1 MTGFS
6 FDKEKISINLAR
18 LKKGSN
24 VFEVVIDSDAAV
36 AYKEGNA
43 IEIRDILKAEKVFS
57 DAHKGLIAPEHVMR
71 DVFNTADP
79 LEVAKIIIR
88 EGEIQ
93 LTAEH
98 RQLVRDR
105 KKKQII
111 EKIHRYGV
119 DPRTHAPHPIT
130 RIEAAFEEG
139 NVKIDEFKNAD
150 EQVAQII
157 KQLAPIL
164 PIRFEQKEI
173 ALKFP
178 AESAG
183 KAAPVVH
190 RLAKVLRQD
199 WQTDGSWVCVVEIP
213 AGLETELYDK
223 LNSLTHG
230 KLESK
235 VLKTK

>member
-18 LKKGSN
+18 LKKDSHI
-24 VFEVVIDSDAAV
+24 FEVVIDSDAAV
-36 AYKEGNA
+36 AFKEGKTV
-43 IEIRDILKAEKVFS
+43 EIRDILKAEKVFS
-57 DAHKGLIAPEHVMR
+57 DAHKGLVASEHVMKE
-71 DVFNTADP
+71 VFNSADP
-79 LEVAKIIIR
+79 LVVAEKIIR

-98 RQLVRDR
+98 RQLVRER

-111 EKIHRYGV
+111 DKIHMYGV

-139 NVKIDEFKNAD
+139 KVKIDEFKNAD
-150 EQVAQII
+150 EQVAIII

-173 ALKFP
+173 ALKFS
-178 AESAG
+178 AEYAG

-190 RLAKVLRQD
+190 RLAKVIKQD
-199 WQTDGSWVCVVEIP
+199 WQSDGSWVCVVEIP

-230 KLESK
+230 KLEAK